1 MKNKTTSFITAAV
14 LCLALGACS
23 ASAKKQLDFKTQI
36 GKYGIVV
43 GPELKDYEIKELIFA
58 TVNMDASNIKDNIDK
73 GIIEEILLKKAK
85 EAGGEDIVNVRVWR
99 KDVWEHGTKEK
110 HIFEYHAS
118 ALAIK
123 YTHTIKTWENSKED
137 ASLPEQPVARAKK
150 GLLKKIG
157 IGK

>member
-1 MKNKTTSFITAAV
+1 MKNKMTYFMTAAV

-23 ASAKKQLDFKTQI
+23 SSPKKQLYFRTLT
-36 GKYGIVV
+36 GKYGVV
-43 GPELKDYEIKELIFA
+43 GGPAFKDYEIKDLIFA
-58 TVNMDASNIKDNIDK
+58 TVNMDAGAINDNVDK

-85 EAGGEDIVNVRVWR
+85 EAGGEDIINVRIWR
-99 KDVWEHGTKEK
+99 KDVREQGTKEK

-123 YTHTIKTWENSKED
+123 YTHTIKNWENAKED
-137 ASLPEQPVARAKK
+137 TSLSEQPTAKAKK